1 MRSLLEG
8 GYSSGETPEYRGGV
22 DRSHSIYARSRQK
35 VSYERLRRNES
46 AATLARATTRG
57 SDGSRGLVVGDGAHA
72 GDLRETGFLQRAIDA
87 VPDPLRVPPLER
99 RDRDAGDEHLEVQVI
114 ADGQAC
120 RARASHLLALGH
132 PVADLHLDRRQVR
145 VERLQP
151 EPVVEDHGVAVDRER
166 AGEGDD
172 AGVGGRHRRLLG
184 GGEVVSVVDLRVD
197 GAAVVDVRAR
207 LREVREHLRV
217 ARLGEGA
224 CPERR
229 LGRPRPDLTLRGLG
243 LLALL
248 PVDGEEAV
256 EQRLRGRALR
266 QQLNTK

>member
-35 VSYERLRRNES
+35 VSYERLGRNES

-57 SDGSRGLVVGDGAHA
+57 ADGSRGLVVGDGAHA

-132 PVADLHLDRRQVR
+132 PV
-145 VERLQP
+145 
-151 EPVVEDHGVAVDRER
+151 
-166 AGEGDD
+166 